1 LEANNNKDLI
11 LLMKKIK
18 DLILEIK
25 VPNLKDPCRLE
36 EIATIGG
43 GARRKCWEGPQQCN
57 FFV

>member
-1 LEANNNKDLI
+1 
-11 LLMKKIK
+11 MKKIK

-36 EIATIGG
+36 EIATISGR
-43 GARRKCWEGPQQCN
+43 ARRKCWEGPQQCN